1 MVHAIRAV
9 RPDPERNPDGGR
21 DRDRDAAAGGSPH
34 GLDAVVWSDDA
45 GRPLRLIWAGRRW
58 RVTDRPTVI
67 TAPASWWWRVDPD
80 GTDLDL
86 APAECAG
93 WRFQATGE
101 HGETRVFDIR
111 DTGDPRRWRVVKT
124 YC

>member
-1 MVHAIRAV
+1 MAPAIRAAADTASAPD
-9 RPDPERNPDGGR
+9 RPAVVAG
-21 DRDRDAAAGGSPH
+21 DAH
-34 GLDAVVWSDDA
+34 AVVWSDES
-45 GRPLRLIWAGRRW
+45 GRPLRLIWQGRRW

-67 TAPASWWWRVDPD
+67 TAPVSWWWRVDPD
-80 GTDLDL
+80 GADLDL

-101 HGETRVFDIR
+101 HGETRVFDLR
-111 DTGDPRRWRVVKT
+111 DTGDPRRWLVVKT

>member
-1 MVHAIRAV
+1 MAHAIRAV
-9 RPDPERNPDGGR
+9 QPSSERAPGRASATPAPD
-21 DRDRDAAAGGSPH
+21 
-34 GLDAVVWSDDA
+34 LDAVVWSDDA

-67 TAPASWWWRVDPD
+67 TAPVSWWWRVDPD

-86 APAECAG
+86 APAECVG

>member
-1 MVHAIRAV
+1 MASAIRATATEHA
-9 RPDPERNPDGGR
+9 PDRGR
-21 DRDRDAAAGGSPH
+21 QPMLDV
-34 GLDAVVWSDDA
+34 DAVVWSDDA
-45 GRPLRLIWAGRRW
+45 GRPLRLIWQGHRW

-67 TAPASWWWRVDPD
+67 TAPVSWWWRVDPAGD
-80 GTDLDL
+80 DLDL
-86 APAECAG
+86 APSECVG

-101 HGETRVFDIR
+101 HGESRVFDIR

>member
-1 MVHAIRAV
+1 MASAIRAA
-9 RPDPERNPDGGR
+9 GSHQHR
-21 DRDRDAAAGGSPH
+21 DRDEALRDRADAPDAH
-34 GLDAVVWSDDA
+34 HAVVWSDDA
-45 GRPLRLIWAGRRW
+45 GRPLRLIWRGRRW

-67 TAPASWWWRVDPD
+67 TAPVSWWWRLDPD
-80 GTDLDL
+80 GVDLDL

-101 HGETRVFDIR
+101 RGETRVFDIR
-111 DTGDPRRWRVVKT
+111 DTGDPRRWLVVKT